1 MNKKDLSLWITALFI
16 SMMNT
21 NIVDIYK
28 YFIPLI
34 IVFLVIT
41 IYKTAF
47 RTPYISYFLFFSI
60 SVTSLLGYTE
70 ALTGS
75 HAASK
80 NLILFGLSF
89 YSASLAYLISKNDS
103 LNFNQAFQVA
113 NPLLLT
119 TGPIALFFNPIKYK
133 KLNYRVNYFLPFIIV
148 GVFFYQIVASPLTKF
163 FFLIE
168 STDAISTILFA
179 FIFEI
184 FVYMNFCG
192 LSLIIYGLFGIL
204 GYRIPLNF
212 KQPFSSR
219 NVIEFWKGWHISLS
233 IVLKSLFYTPLRKNF
248 PQFFSLFGVFLAS
261 ALWHGVTFNF
271 VLWGSFHATIFWLS
285 LIALKRGN
293 KLIPLILLPIAVVI
307 GRLIFAERDT
317 EHLLEKLSFSLQKIS
332 FIEQFT
338 SIPKASILALIFGIL
353 LILVEFIFKD
363 APMMRK
369 RNYKYLRT
377 PIILCLIVFLGCFLI
392 DNGLNYAVYGQR

>member
-1 MNKKDLSLWITALFI
+1 MYT
-16 SMMNT
+16 
-21 NIVDIYK
+21 DIGDMYK
-28 YFIPLI
+28 YIIPLI
-34 IVFLVIT
+34 VAFLVIT
-41 IYKTAF
+41 LYKTAF
-47 RTPYISYFLFFSI
+47 RTKYISYFLFFSI
-60 SVTSLLGYTE
+60 SVTSLFGYTE
-70 ALTGS
+70 TLTGS

-89 YSASLAYLISKNDS
+89 YTASLAYLISKNGS

-113 NPLLLT
+113 NPLVLT
-119 TGPIALFFNPIKYK
+119 TGPIALFFSSIKYK
-133 KLNYRVNYFLPFIIV
+133 KLSYRINYFLPFIIV
-148 GVFFYQIVASPLTKF
+148 GVFFYQIVASPLTQF

-168 STDAISTILFA
+168 SKDAISAILFA

-212 KQPFSSR
+212 RQPFSSR

-233 IVLKSLFYTPLRKNF
+233 IVLKSLFYTPLRKHF
-248 PQFFSLFGVFLAS
+248 PQFFALFGVYLAS

-293 KLIPLILLPIAVVI
+293 KLIPLILLPFAVVI
-307 GRLIFAERDT
+307 GRLIFAERNT
-317 EHLLEKLSFSLQKIS
+317 EHLLEKLSFNFQKIS
-332 FIEQFT
+332 FIEQFI
-338 SIPKASILALIFGIL
+338 SIPKASILALIFGIFI
-353 LILVEFIFKD
+353 ILVEFIFKD
-363 APMMRK
+363 TPIMRK
-369 RNYKYLRT
+369 RNYKYMRT
-377 PIILCLIVFLGCFLI
+377 PIVLCLIVFLGFFI
-392 DNGLNYAVYGQR
+392 VESGGGNYAVYGQR

>member
-1 MNKKDLSLWITALFI
+1 MFFLLLQFTKLHFVHHI
-16 SMMNT
+16 SHT
-21 NIVDIYK
+21 FY
-28 YFIPLI
+28 
-34 IVFLVIT
+34 
-41 IYKTAF
+41 
-47 RTPYISYFLFFSI
+47 FSI

-70 ALTGS
+70 TLTGS

-184 FVYMNFCG
+184 FV
-192 LSLIIYGLFGIL
+192 
-204 GYRIPLNF
+204 
-212 KQPFSSR
+212 
-219 NVIEFWKGWHISLS
+219 
-233 IVLKSLFYTPLRKNF
+233 
-248 PQFFSLFGVFLAS
+248 
-261 ALWHGVTFNF
+261 
-271 VLWGSFHATIFWLS
+271 
-285 LIALKRGN
+285 
-293 KLIPLILLPIAVVI
+293 
-307 GRLIFAERDT
+307 
-317 EHLLEKLSFSLQKIS
+317 
-332 FIEQFT
+332 
-338 SIPKASILALIFGIL
+338 
-353 LILVEFIFKD
+353 
-363 APMMRK
+363 
-369 RNYKYLRT
+369 
-377 PIILCLIVFLGCFLI
+377 
-392 DNGLNYAVYGQR
+392 